1 MAGGG
6 GGAGRG
12 AHAGGGVQTL
22 ICQLW
27 SAVELCGPH
36 VSFPLSC
43 YGPLTAH
50 MQVEAFKQSKQSE
63 FELLESS
70 LDAAEAAVRAEQ
82 VKNT

>member
-1 MAGGG
+1 
-6 GGAGRG
+6 
-12 AHAGGGVQTL
+12 
-22 ICQLW
+22 
-27 SAVELCGPH
+27 
-36 VSFPLSC
+36 
-43 YGPLTAH
+43 